1 MPPCL
6 ACAGVLKPWVVFFG
20 DSLPPERAAAAA
32 DVVGGARALLVV
44 GSSLAVYSAYR
55 LAKVSRD
62 LGIVTVGP
70 TRADDLAGFK
80 LEARAGDVLARLAA
94 HPALQAPP

>member
-1 MPPCL
+1 M
-6 ACAGVLKPWVVFFG
+6 G
-20 DSLPPERAAAAA
+20 S
-32 DVVGGARALLVV
+32 ARALLVV

-55 LAKVSRD
+55 LAKASRD

-70 TRADDLAGFK
+70 TRADDLAGVK
-80 LEARAGDVLARLAA
+80 LEARAGDVLSRLAA